1 MAHNQSELT
10 AILKKLDGCASTI
23 HFDVADGKSAPS
35 KVMDFPFRLSSRF
48 KYQAHLMI
56 KNPETWIKKHPE
68 INLCIPQFEEVK
80 NIRKYID
87 WMRKKHRKI
96 AFALKPETKVGL
108 LRPFLQDVDY
118 ILILT
123 VHPGFY
129 GGKYLKSEL
138 KKILPIKRINPQ
150 VKVIVDGGM
159 NPQTLPEAIK
169 AGADYFVSGSF
180 VVGSDNPKKALQRL
194 TKIGRKMKTLD

>member
-1 MAHNQSELT
+1 
-10 AILKKLDGCASTI
+10 
-23 HFDVADGKSAPS
+23 
-35 KVMDFPFRLSSRF
+35 
-48 KYQAHLMI
+48 
-56 KNPETWIKKHPE
+56 
-68 INLCIPQFEEVK
+68 
-80 NIRKYID
+80 
-87 WMRKKHRKI
+87 
-96 AFALKPETKVGL
+96 